1 MHLWGSICQDSLPRS
16 NRFRDEMGCENKSK
30 NNKEEKKILMY
41 IFFYRIYVLADLKIL
56 VR

>member
-1 MHLWGSICQDSLPRS
+1 
-16 NRFRDEMGCENKSK
+16 MGCENKSK

-56 VR
+56 VRW